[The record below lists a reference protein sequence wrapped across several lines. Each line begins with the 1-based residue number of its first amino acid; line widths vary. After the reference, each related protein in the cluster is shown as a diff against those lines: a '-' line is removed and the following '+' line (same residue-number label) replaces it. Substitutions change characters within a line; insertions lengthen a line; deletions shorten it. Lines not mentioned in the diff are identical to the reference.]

1 MPLRLCVGVAGE
13 GVTLKQVFLGGA
25 LAVVA
30 LALFSDAAVAGASA
44 GGPKGPEATSNLTVA
59 TAPTPPATGATAAP
73 GSTAPSGPPTA
84 DMISDEPPIGP
95 VATRHEIK
103 IGGVKVPYTAI
114 FGEIPLN
121 DSNGQLQ
128 ATISSTAYVV
138 DGVRDR
144 AHRPVLF
151 LFNGGPGASS
161 APLHFNAFG
170 PRRLT
175 DEKDSSGQRK
185 LVDNAYSL
193 LDVADLV
200 FIDPVGTGFSRERP
214 GVRSGAYWSV
224 EGDAAAA
231 LQLIRKWLA
240 DSGRGASPLFIA
252 GESYGGFRLAT
263 MLKDSGDLPI
273 VGLIFISPLLDAS
286 GSSDSVGNDQPY
298 IFSLP
303 SMAVAAWAH
312 NKIDRAGRTIEQI
325 YAEAEHFAQSDYAV
339 ALQQGSLL
347 PAAERDRLASRMAGL
362 IGLPAQTIAASNL
375 RIDTQSFLEK
385 LLAADGQIVGRLD
398 TRVSAPKP
406 DPAKAP
412 KRPPGANDP
421 ALGLGATNVI
431 KSDPIKAYMARELG
445 VHTARDYL
453 SLTLDVNFR
462 WNWQGEGGSP
472 RFYVNPTPN
481 IAAAMTKQP
490 QMRVL
495 LVGGYYD
502 MAVPLMA
509 PRYALTHAGVPMER
523 VDMHAFVA
531 PHSASQGD
539 ANLAVGSGVVR
550 DFLRAAMGKL

>member
-1 MPLRLCVGVAGE
+1 VPRVGCE
-13 GVTLKQVFLGGA
+13 GVTLKQALLGGA

-30 LALFSDAAVAGASA
+30 LALLNDVMAAGVGVGAAGAGSAVGVAAPTEPASASGPAAVS
-44 GGPKGPEATSNLTVA
+44 GP
-59 TAPTPPATGATAAP
+59 AA
-73 GSTAPSGPPTA
+73 APPTA
-84 DMISDEPPIGP
+84 DMISDEPLIGP
-95 VATRHEIK
+95 VTTRHEIE
-103 IGGVKVPYTAI
+103 IGGKKVPYTAT

-121 DSNGQLQ
+121 DSNGRLQ
-128 ATISSTAYVV
+128 ATISATAYVV
-138 DGVRDR
+138 ERVRDR
-144 AHRPVLF
+144 THRPVLF

-161 APLHFNAFG
+161 SPLHFSAFG

-175 DEKDSSGQRK
+175 DEKDASGQRK

-193 LDVADLV
+193 LGVADLV

-214 GVRSGAYWSV
+214 GVHSGAYWSV

-231 LQLIRKWLA
+231 LQLIQKWLA
-240 DSGRGASPLFIA
+240 DNGRGTSPLFIG

-263 MLKDSGDLPI
+263 MLKDTGDLPI
-273 VGLIFISPLLDAS
+273 AGLIFISPMLDAS
-286 GSSDSVGNDQPY
+286 GSSDAVGNDQPY

-303 SMAVAAWAH
+303 SMAVAAWEH
-312 NKIDRAGRTIEQI
+312 NEIDRAGRTIEQI
-325 YAEAEHFAQSDYAV
+325 YAEAEHFAQTDYAV

-347 PAAERDRLASRMAGL
+347 PVAERDRIASRMAAF
-362 IGLPAQTIAASNL
+362 IGLSAQTITDSHL
-375 RIDTQSFLEK
+375 RIDTQFFLEK
-385 LLAADGQIVGRLD
+385 LLEGKVVGRLD

-406 DPAKAP
+406 DPEKAP

-421 ALGLGATNVI
+421 ALGLGASNVI
-431 KSDPIKAYMARELG
+431 KSDPIKAYMERELG
-445 VHTARDYL
+445 VHTSRDYL

-462 WNWQGEGGSP
+462 WSWRGEEVSP

-481 IAAAMTKQP
+481 IATVMNKQP

-502 MAVPLMA
+502 MAVPLMG
-509 PRYALTHAGVPMER
+509 PRYALTHGGVPMER

-531 PHSASQGD
+531 PHSAFQGD

-550 DFLRAAMGKL
+550 DFMRNALAR

>member
-1 MPLRLCVGVAGE
+1 
-13 GVTLKQVFLGGA
+13 
-25 LAVVA
+25 
-30 LALFSDAAVAGASA
+30 
-44 GGPKGPEATSNLTVA
+44 
-59 TAPTPPATGATAAP
+59 
-73 GSTAPSGPPTA
+73 
-84 DMISDEPPIGP
+84 MISDEPLIGP
-95 VATRHEIK
+95 VATRHVIK
-103 IGGVKVPYTAI
+103 IGGAKVSYTAT
-114 FGEIPLN
+114 FSETPLN

-128 ATISSTAYVV
+128 ATISSTGYVV

-161 APLHFNAFG
+161 SPLHFSAFG

-175 DEKDSSGQRK
+175 EERDASGQRK

-240 DSGRGASPLFIA
+240 DNGRATSPLLIG

-263 MLKDSGDLPI
+263 MLKDAGDLPI
-273 VGLIFISPLLDAS
+273 VGLIFISPMLDAS
-286 GSSDSVGNDQPY
+286 GSSDAVGNDQPY
-298 IFSLP
+298 IFGLP
-303 SMAVAAWAH
+303 SMAVAAWEH

-362 IGLPAQTIAASNL
+362 IGLSTQTIAASNL

-385 LLAADGQIVGRLD
+385 LLGAEGQIVGRLD

-406 DPAKAP
+406 DPDKAP

-421 ALGLGATNVI
+421 ALGLGASNII
-431 KSDPIKAYMARELG
+431 KSDPIKTYMERELG

-462 WNWQGEGGSP
+462 WNWLGEGGSP

-481 IAAAMTKQP
+481 IAAAMDKQP
-490 QMRVL
+490 QLRVL

-502 MAVPLMA
+502 MAVPLMG
-509 PRYALTHAGVPMER
+509 PRYALTHGGVPMER

-531 PHSASQGD
+531 PHSAFQGD
-539 ANLAVGSGVVR
+539 ANLAVGSDVVR
-550 DFLRAAMGKL
+550 DFVRNAVAGGPKPNAASTSTSRRGPG

>member
-1 MPLRLCVGVAGE
+1 VTGE
-13 GVTLKQVFLGGA
+13 GVKLKKAFLGGA

-30 LALFSDAAVAGASA
+30 VALLSGAA
-44 GGPKGPEATSNLTVA
+44 
-59 TAPTPPATGATAAP
+59 AA
-73 GSTAPSGPPTA
+73 PTA
-84 DMISDEPPIGP
+84 DMISDEPLIGP

-103 IGGVKVPYTAI
+103 IGAVKVPYTAT
-114 FGEIPLN
+114 FSETPLN

-128 ATISSTAYVV
+128 ATISATAYVV
-138 DGVRDR
+138 DRVRDR
-144 AHRPVLF
+144 AHRPVMF

-161 APLHFNAFG
+161 SPLHFNAFG

-175 DEKDSSGQRK
+175 DEKDASGQRK

-214 GVRSGAYWSV
+214 GVQSGAFWSV
-224 EGDAAAA
+224 EGDAAAT
-231 LQLIRKWLA
+231 LQVIRKWLA
-240 DSGRGASPLFIA
+240 DNGRGTSPLFIA

-263 MLKDSGDLPI
+263 LLKDAGDLPI
-273 VGLIFISPLLDAS
+273 VGLIFISPMLDAS

-298 IFSLP
+298 IFGLP
-303 SMAVAAWAH
+303 SMAVAAWEH
-312 NKIDRAGRTIEQI
+312 NKIDRAGRTIEQV
-325 YAEAEHFAQSDYAV
+325 YTEAEHFAQSDYTV

-347 PAAERDRLASRMAGL
+347 PVAERDRLAARMAAL
-362 IGLPAQTIAASNL
+362 IGLPAETIAASNL
-375 RIDTQSFLEK
+375 RIDTQAFLEK
-385 LLAADGQIVGRLD
+385 LLEKEGQIVGRLD

-431 KSDPIKAYMARELG
+431 KSDPIKAYMERELG

-472 RFYVNPTPN
+472 RFYINQTLN
-481 IAAAMTKQP
+481 IAAAMSKHP
-490 QMRVL
+490 QMHAL

-502 MAVPLMA
+502 MAVPLLA

-523 VDMHAFVA
+523 VDMRAFVA
-531 PHSASQGD
+531 PHSAFQGET
-539 ANLAVGSGVVR
+539 NLAAGASVVR
-550 DFLRAAMGKL
+550 DFVRAATMGKQ

>member
-1 MPLRLCVGVAGE
+1 MI
-13 GVTLKQVFLGGA
+13 LKQALLGGA

-30 LALFSDAAVAGASA
+30 LALLNDVMAAGAGVETAGAASA
-44 GGPKGPEATSNLTVA
+44 VGVAAATEPTSASGPAAT
-59 TAPTPPATGATAAP
+59 
-73 GSTAPSGPPTA
+73 PPTA
-84 DMISDEPPIGP
+84 DMISDEPLIGP
-95 VATRHEIK
+95 VTTRHEIE
-103 IGGVKVPYTAI
+103 IGGKKVPYTAT

-128 ATISSTAYVV
+128 ATISATAYVV
-138 DGVRDR
+138 ERVRDR
-144 AHRPVLF
+144 THRPVLF

-161 APLHFNAFG
+161 SPLHFSAFG

-175 DEKDSSGQRK
+175 DEKDASGQRK
-185 LVDNAYSL
+185 LVDNAHSL

-214 GVRSGAYWSV
+214 GVHSGAYWSV
-224 EGDAAAA
+224 DGDAAAA

-240 DSGRGASPLFIA
+240 DNGRGTSPLFIG

-263 MLKDSGDLPI
+263 LLRDAGDLPI
-273 VGLIFISPLLDAS
+273 AGLIFISPMLDAS
-286 GSSDSVGNDQPY
+286 GSSDAVGNDQPY

-303 SMAVAAWAH
+303 SMAVAAWEH

-347 PAAERDRLASRMAGL
+347 PGTERDRIASRMAAF
-362 IGLPAQTIAASNL
+362 IGLPAQTIADSHL
-375 RIDTQSFLEK
+375 RIDTQFFLEK
-385 LLAADGQIVGRLD
+385 LLEGKVVGRLD
-398 TRVSAPKP
+398 TRVSAPQP
-406 DPAKAP
+406 DPDKAP

-421 ALGLGATNVI
+421 ALGLGASNVI
-431 KSDPIKAYMARELG
+431 KSEPIKAYLERELG
-445 VHTARDYL
+445 VHTTRDYL

-462 WNWQGEGGSP
+462 WSWRGEGVSP
-472 RFYVNPTPN
+472 RFYINPTPN
-481 IAAAMTKQP
+481 IATAMNARP

-502 MAVPLMA
+502 MAVPLMG
-509 PRYALTHAGVPMER
+509 PRYALTHGGVPMER

-531 PHSASQGD
+531 PHSAFQGEE
-539 ANLAVGSGVVR
+539 NLAVGSGVVR
-550 DFLRAAMGKL
+550 EFMRNALVGGPKPSGTSTPTTPAARK